1 MNKVISVIVAL
12 MATFNAFAIGPAGA
26 RIDRDGGMDIPTP
39 ILIIGLIIA
48 TIGCFALGLSKNKD
62 GKRDSSGMIW
72 LGFLGVVGLIIAFN
86 HIC

>member
-12 MATFNAFAIGPAGA
+12 MVTFNALAVDPAGA
-26 RIDRDGGMDIPTP
+26 RIDQDGVVDIPTP

-72 LGFLGVVGLIIAFN
+72 LGVLGVVGLIIAFN

>member
-12 MATFNAFAIGPAGA
+12 IVTFNALAVDPAGA

-62 GKRDSSGMIW
+62 GKRDGMIG
-72 LGFLGVVGLIIAFN
+72 LGVLGVVGLIVAFN